1 MTRNP
6 AKIVHF
12 STVHPAT
19 DARVFHK
26 ECLSLHEAG
35 FDVTLYARCQA
46 DAVVSGVQVRR
57 VDEFTGRFRR
67 IAFAP
72 LVLVRRLMKERADL
86 YHFHDP
92 ELLPLGIVLRIFGKR
107 VVYDAHEWVRGDV
120 GSKPYLSK
128 PVAKALSGIVGLVE
142 QVSSRM
148 LSHVV
153 AATPFIAAQFPID
166 RVTVI
171 HNYPDLSELG
181 ADSNVPWSDREPA
194 VAYVGGLNDERC
206 GRQLLE
212 AVDLLVAS
220 KSGIRL
226 LVAGTVDD
234 GIDPTGHE
242 GVDYLG
248 VISRTEVAALL
259 QRVRC
264 GVVLLSDLRN
274 FQDSMPTKFFEY
286 LAAGLPVVVSSS
298 ARLVA
303 DLATELGCGVAVDA
317 TDPKDI
323 AIAIARVVES
333 AGEAERMGLLGKAAV
348 LDRFNWATESGRL
361 VQLYDRLLS

>member
-26 ECLSLHEAG
+26 ECRSLQEAG

-72 LVLVRRLMKERADL
+72 FVLARRLLKERADL

-92 ELLPLGIVLRIFGKR
+92 ELLPLGVVLRILGKR
-107 VVYDAHEWVRGDV
+107 VIYDAHEWVRGDV

-128 PVAKALSGIVGLVE
+128 RVAKVLSGIVGLVE
-142 QVSSRM
+142 QVSARM

-153 AATPFIAAQFPID
+153 AATPFIAAQFPGD

-171 HNYPDLSELG
+171 HNYPDLAELG
-181 ADSNVPWSDREPA
+181 VDSTVLWADREPA
-194 VAYVGGLNDERC
+194 AAYVGGLNDERC
-206 GRQLLE
+206 GRELLE
-212 AVDLLVAS
+212 AIAILAAS

-226 LVAGTVDD
+226 LIAGPVDD

-242 GVDYLG
+242 DVEYLG
-248 VISRTEVAALL
+248 VLNRTQVAALL
-259 QRVRC
+259 RRARC
-264 GVVLLSDLRN
+264 GVVLLSDQRN

-303 DLATELGCGVAVDA
+303 DLTTELGCGVVVDA
-317 TDPKDI
+317 TDPKDVAS
-323 AIAIARVVES
+323 AISRLVAS
-333 AGEAERMGLLGKAAV
+333 TGEAERMGVFGQVAV
-348 LDRFNWATESGRL
+348 HDRFNWAAESARL